1 MKALMSTDLKRYGK
15 QVNQILGKYM
25 DDPALAPSVDMGQ
38 EEEHDFLKSAIPL
51 LESHFCCKVELY
63 LEEDSKEKKAANAMP
78 GRSAI
83 MID

>member
-1 MKALMSTDLKRYGK
+1 MSTDLKRYGK

-38 EEEHDFLKSAIPL
+38 VEEHNFLESAIPI
-51 LESHFCCKVELY
+51 LESYFGCKVELY